1 MCVCVCMY
9 VWQQLP
15 FQRNPL
21 KKKKEGR
28 KGEALSTSA
37 KVCVCVCVC
46 VLRRVFPEYTHI
58 FEKKG
63 LGIRHYTI
71 KR

>member
-1 MCVCVCMY
+1 MRMRVHVRMAAIAFPT
-9 VWQQLP
+9 QSI
-15 FQRNPL
+15 
-21 KKKKEGR
+21 KKKKRGKKRRGFVNFCESVR
-28 KGEALSTSA
+28 
-37 KVCVCVCVC
+37 VCVC